1 MTGYEATVLAE
12 QWHRESAE
20 DGVNAETWNAA
31 QHWAMLDVDQDDG
44 YLL

>member
-1 MTGYEATVLAE
+1 MNGYEVTVLAE
-12 QWHRESAE
+12 QWHREAAE

-31 QHWAMLDVDQDDG
+31 QTWATEDFNLDNG